1 MATIIKNLALVHTA
15 LPPKKLDNHVSMGLT
30 NDCAKFEGASILREG
45 GNRVL
50 QTPITLQTR
59 GQ

>member
-1 MATIIKNLALVHTA
+1 MATIIKSPAPVQIA
-15 LPPKKLDNHVSMGLT
+15 LPPKKLDNRVSMGLT
-30 NDCAKFEGASILREG
+30 YYCAKSEDVSSLREG

-50 QTPITLQTR
+50 QTPVTLQTR

>member
-1 MATIIKNLALVHTA
+1 MATIKKNPALVHTA
-15 LPPKKLDNHVSMGLT
+15 LPPKKLDNHVSLGLT
-30 NDCAKFEGASILREG
+30 NDCAKFEGASLLRER

-50 QTPITLQTR
+50 QTPVTLQTR